1 MKKTIFLVIILL
13 CMTACNKVKPSSS
26 EYNIDDESYDIGYS
40 DGYDEGYEIGYDNG
54 SMDGYKE
61 AYDEIA
67 LEDLQ
72 ADWEYYGY
80 KDALME
86 IYTFLKAKGY
96 KNILYDEYVF
106 VQKLYRV
113 ELEETDLYHHMSL
126 DCPNIKEKDMY
137 YLTKLEYLDYEL
149 DDDLLIHMAENG
161 IEKPW
166 APCKK
171 CVHKR

>member
-96 KNILYDEYVF
+96 KNILYDEYV
-106 VQKLYRV
+106 Y
-113 ELEETDLYHHMSL
+113 
-126 DCPNIKEKDMY
+126 NIKESTQIGITIFSLLNLTLITFLIVGIVY
-137 YLTKLEYLDYEL
+137 YKKTGKNIFNTKARL
-149 DDDLLIHMAENG
+149 
-161 IEKPW
+161 
-166 APCKK
+166 
-171 CVHKR
+171 